1 MSSTADGFSG
11 LSLAVVCGTGSLR
24 KFGALNTKVYVIVHV
39 CKLQNEICGDYSYD
53 AIEGMDCCLLDRAS
67 L

>member
-11 LSLAVVCGTGSLR
+11 LSLAVFCGTGSLR
-24 KFGALNTKVYVIVHV
+24 KFRALNTKAYVIVHV
-39 CKLQNEICGDYSYD
+39 CKLQRVICGAYSYD
-53 AIEGMDCCLLDRAS
+53 AIDGMDCCLLDRAP